1 MLRSFLIGI
10 VPCACRKHAKN
21 IAKTL
26 HGRCKQHKT
35 ECAGTLPKKESREKK
50 AAAKKTEGKRN
61 EACGGEFVGCG
72 GEAAERYGCCA
83 GKEAASVAAVR
94 LEQARLEIE

>member
-1 MLRSFLIGI
+1 MAGANSTKQSAQVHFQK
-10 VPCACRKHAKN
+10 RKV
-21 IAKTL
+21 
-26 HGRCKQHKT
+26 GRRKRQT
-35 ECAGTLPKKESREKK
+35 
-50 AAAKKTEGKRN
+50 KKTEGKRN